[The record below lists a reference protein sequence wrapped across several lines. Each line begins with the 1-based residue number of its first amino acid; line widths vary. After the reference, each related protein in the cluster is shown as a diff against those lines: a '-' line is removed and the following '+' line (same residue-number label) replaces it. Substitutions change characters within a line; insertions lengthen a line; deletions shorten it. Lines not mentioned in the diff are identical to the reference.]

1 MRVQHHTLRGG
12 IVLGLIVAT
21 IIWLWLLVVDALVGE
36 PLRTF
41 TLLGGVVR
49 FTVLHYAL
57 CCVYGIAAVA
67 VVHAAARE
75 PTLLIVA
82 AFVFI
87 LLEAG
92 FAILTA
98 LLTQVGLGQLAWVR
112 IMGGNVLGAV
122 VTVIVLGMT
131 HPLREQLRRAGEERD
146 E

>member
-1 MRVQHHTLRGG
+1 
-12 IVLGLIVAT
+12 
-21 IIWLWLLVVDALVGE
+21 
-36 PLRTF
+36 
-41 TLLGGVVR
+41 
-49 FTVLHYAL
+49 
-57 CCVYGIAAVA
+57 
-67 VVHAAARE
+67 
-75 PTLLIVA
+75 LLIVA

-112 IMGGNVLGAV
+112 IMGGNVIGAV